1 MGRSTGDPDSNV
13 RKHRGRD
20 EDDDEVEDVDWLA
33 RILDLIYVR
42 YGWTEEHVEKI
53 PYARFSQL
61 VRVIAESRQVE
72 WLDSWRKPAF
82 LGWLGYCMQ
91 PMAKGSS
98 KLTLEKW
105 YNSFG
110 LGDKRVISNKE
121 VESTRKKAVGAVDK
135 LRAALSRPKRK
146 GGPP

>member
-1 MGRSTGDPDSNV
+1 MGRSSGDPNSRV
-13 RKHRGRD
+13 GEHRGRN
-20 EDDDEVEDVDWLA
+20 EGHDEVEDLDWLA
-33 RILDLIYVR
+33 RILDLIYAR
-42 YGWTEEHVEKI
+42 YGWTEEYVEKI
-53 PYARFSQL
+53 PYARFSQI
-61 VRVIAESRQVE
+61 VRVIVESRQSE

-91 PMAKGSS
+91 PMPKGSS
-98 KLTLEKW
+98 KMPLEKW

-110 LGDKRVISNKE
+110 LGDKRVISSKE